1 LKKLVNIFYD
11 IREGEWKSAGIMFA
25 LHFLLMVVLYF
36 LKPARDSL
44 FLVETGPDQLPLV
57 YIVLAFVS
65 LPVTYFVSNV
75 LSKFKIRSVIVGSLG
90 FLAVNLLVIR
100 WLFFLDH
107 PIIYMFFYIWVGIFG
122 ILVISLYWILANNLF
137 NVGQSKRL
145 FSFLTLS
152 AILGSI
158 AGSETSSQI
167 VSISSIVTED
177 LLYIC
182 VALMV
187 VTMGLIWFL
196 PEPDSEKPAEK
207 KLEENKSFSG
217 VDVAKSVFSS
227 KYQFIIAGII
237 VLTTLATTFTDYQFK
252 VLSHDAYPLTE
263 DLTAFMGTFYAGI
276 SLGSFLIQVLF
287 SSGIIKKWGLSGAVL
302 ARPAGMFFG
311 AILMIFEPVLASIVI
326 LNGVDGSTRYSIDKT
341 GRELLFLPLS
351 QHVKER
357 TKVFID
363 LFLDRFARGVAGVV
377 LMILLLVTANTV
389 YMVSYLLLATI
400 TGWIWLGYRAKKEYV
415 NTFRTSLQKSLIDTD
430 SIELD
435 LNEPSVRKLICES
448 LHSNNDNQVLHTL
461 IFLEESDVALISDT
475 LSDLL
480 NHQKPEIRLRA
491 LQLLQSVKT
500 EDYID
505 EVENL
510 LRDIEPEIR
519 VDAIYYLA
527 QRFQESSV
535 EVIQKYKQ
543 GENRIDASAAL
554 DCASKKKGIDNLH
567 TGICDELLSE
577 STSNDDVVIRAL
589 MADSLAFAVD
599 KSLASKY
606 LKVLLNDHH
615 KTVVRKAIHSISEQK
630 IDRLIPDLIQK
641 LNDKSYTV
649 EIRKT
654 LASYGPDYLPLY
666 KTKFFESDLDNEI
679 RKQLPGIF
687 YYEPVEQS
695 VQHLMDMLEVDEP
708 DLRYHVIKTLSR
720 LKRKYNQLEID
731 LGPVRNCI
739 KTESENFFNLL
750 AVKVIQP
757 RNHPNRILLHALTE
771 KMNQTVERIF
781 RLLGLIYDQKDMYSS
796 YLAYNS
802 LSKDRKS
809 ASVEFL
815 DNLLSAEDLNYV
827 FPIVDTIDDIKK
839 MQKGSEIFNIK
850 KLSYDQGLKQ
860 LIDGRDKWLKI
871 CAIYSV
877 SPVCP
882 AYLQQEVVAA
892 TESGDK
898 LVSETA
904 EMVRERNNNRKR

>member
-1 LKKLVNIFYD
+1 MKKLLNIFYD

-25 LHFLLMVVLYF
+25 LHFFLMVVLYF

-75 LSKFKIRSVIVGSLG
+75 LSKYNIRSVIVGSLG
-90 FLAVNLLVIR
+90 FLAVNLLAIR

-167 VSISSIVTED
+167 VSTSSVVTED

-196 PEPDSEKPAEK
+196 PESDSEKPAEK
-207 KLEENKSFSG
+207 RLEENKSFSG
-217 VDVAKSVFSS
+217 VDVAKSVFNS

-302 ARPAGMFFG
+302 SRPAGMFFG

-377 LMILLLVTANTV
+377 LMVSLLITTNTV
-389 YMVSYLLLATI
+389 YLVSYLLLGTI
-400 TGWIWLGYRAKKEYV
+400 TGWIWLGYKAKKEYV
-415 NTFRTSLQKSLIDTD
+415 DTFRTSLQRSLIDTQ
-430 SIELD
+430 SVELNIE
-435 LNEPSVRKLICES
+435 EPSIKKLICES
-448 LHSNNDNQVLHTL
+448 LHSKNETQILHTL
-461 IFLEESDVALISDT
+461 ILLEETDVSTISAT
-475 LSDLL
+475 LRKLL
-480 NHQKPEIRLRA
+480 KNQNAEIRLRA
-491 LQLLQSVKT
+491 LQLLQSVKKD
-500 EDYID
+500 DYIED
-505 EVENL
+505 VKEL
-510 LRDIEPEIR
+510 LSDIAPEIR
-519 VDAIYYLA
+519 VEAIYYLCQHSSEA
-527 QRFQESSV
+527 SIDVIRKYLESEDRSS
-535 EVIQKYKQ
+535 
-543 GENRIDASAAL
+543 RSAAL
-554 DCASKKKGIDNLH
+554 GCASKHGGLDVVDPGIF
-567 TGICDELLSE
+567 DELLLE
-577 STSNDDVVIRAL
+577 KTSRDDVVVRAQV
-589 MADSLAFAVD
+589 ADSLAFAED
-599 KSLASKY
+599 KSLAAKY
-606 LKVLLNDHH
+606 LKQLLNDHH
-615 KTVVRKAIHSISEQK
+615 KTVVKKAIKSISTQK
-630 IDRLIPDLIQK
+630 IDRLIPNLIQRLK
-641 LNDKSYTV
+641 DKTFTAD
-649 EIRKT
+649 IRKT
-654 LASYGPDYLPLY
+654 LGSYGPEYLPLF
-666 KTKFFESDLDNEI
+666 KTKFFETDLDIQI
-679 RKQLPGIF
+679 RKQIPGIF
-687 YYEPVEQS
+687 YYQPGEQS
-695 VQHLMDMLEVDEP
+695 VGHLMDMIEVDEP
-708 DLRYHVIKTLSR
+708 ELRYHSIKTLSR
-720 LKRKYNQLEID
+720 LKREYPELEMNHEAI
-731 LGPVRNCI
+731 RKCI
-739 KTESENFFNLL
+739 KQESENFFKLM

-757 RNHPNRILLHALTE
+757 QDRPNRILLRALTE

-809 ASVEFL
+809 ASIEFL
-815 DNLLSAEDLNYV
+815 SNLLSAEDLTYV
-827 FPIVDTIDDIKK
+827 FPIVDNLEDYKK
-839 MQKGSEIFNIK
+839 MRIGAELFDIE
-850 KLSYDQGLKQ
+850 KLAYDRGLMQ
-860 LIDGRDKWLKI
+860 LIYGRDRWLKI
-871 CAIYSV
+871 CALYSV

-882 AYLQQEVVAA
+882 ADLQQEVVEA
-892 TESGDK
+892 TESKDA
-898 LVSETA
+898 LIRETA
-904 EMVRERNNNRKR
+904 EMVQQRNNNKNR

>member
-11 IREGEWKSAGIMFA
+11 IREGEWKSAGLMFA
-25 LHFLLMVVLYF
+25 LHFFLMVVLYF

-65 LPVTYFVSNV
+65 LPVTYFVSDV
-75 LSKFKIRSVIVGSLG
+75 LTRYNIRSVIVGVLG
-90 FLAVNLLVIR
+90 FLAINLLAIR
-100 WLFFLDH
+100 WLFYFDH

-167 VSISSIVTED
+167 VSTSSIVTED

-182 VALMV
+182 VGLML

-196 PEPDSEKPAEK
+196 PESDSAEPKEK

-217 VDVAKSVFSS
+217 IDVAKSVFSS

-252 VLSHDAYPLTE
+252 VLSHDVYPLTE

-287 SSGIIKKWGLSGAVL
+287 SSGIIRKWGLTGAVL
-302 ARPAGMFFG
+302 SRPVGMFIG
-311 AILMIFEPVLASIVI
+311 AILMVFEPVLASIVI

-351 QHVKER
+351 QNVKER
-357 TKVFID
+357 TKIFID

-377 LMILLLVTANTV
+377 LMILLLITTNTV
-389 YMVSYLLLATI
+389 YVVTYLLLATI
-400 TGWIWLGYRAKKEYV
+400 AGWIWLGYRAKKEYV
-415 NTFRTSLQKSLIDTD
+415 DTFRTSLQKSLIDTQ
-430 SIELD
+430 SIELN
-435 LNEPSVRKLICES
+435 LNEPSIEKLICES
-448 LHSNNDNQVLHTL
+448 LHSKNESQVLHTL
-461 IFLEESDVALISDT
+461 ILLEETDVSQISGRLIE
-475 LSDLL
+475 LL
-480 NHQKPEIRLRA
+480 KHNNSEIRLRA
-491 LQLLQSVKT
+491 LRLLQSVKT

-510 LRDIEPEIR
+510 LRDIDPEVR
-519 VDAIYYLA
+519 VEAIYYLC
-527 QRFQESSV
+527 QRFREDSV
-535 EVIQKYKQ
+535 EVIQKYQKNKDINVDSEALVCAGKQ
-543 GENRIDASAAL
+543 KRIDIL
-554 DCASKKKGIDNLH
+554 NMGFF
-567 TGICDELLSE
+567 DELLSE
-577 STSNDDVVIRAL
+577 SNSNDDVVIRAL
-589 MADSLAFAVD
+589 IADSLAFAVD
-599 KSLASKY
+599 KSLAAKY
-606 LKVLLNDHH
+606 LKKLLNDEH
-615 KTVVRKAIHSISEQK
+615 KTVVKKALKSISEQK

-654 LASYGPDYLPLY
+654 LGSYGTEYLTLF
-666 KTKFFESDLDNEI
+666 KAKFFETELDNDI
-679 RKQLPGIF
+679 RKQIPGIF
-687 YYEPVEQS
+687 YYQPGEQS
-695 VQHLMDMLEVDEP
+695 VANLMDMLEVDEP

-720 LKRKYNQLEID
+720 LKRKYTGLEMNPESI
-731 LGPVRNCI
+731 RKCI
-739 KTESENFFNLL
+739 KQESNNFFELM

-757 RNHPNRILLHALTE
+757 KNHPNRILLRALTE
-771 KMNQTVERIF
+771 KMDQTVERIF

-802 LSKDRKS
+802 ISRDKKA
-809 ASVEFL
+809 ASIEFL
-815 DNLLSAEDLNYV
+815 ENVLTSDDLTYV
-827 FPIVDTIDDIKK
+827 FPVVDNMDDMKK
-839 MQKGSEIFNIK
+839 MRKGSELFNID
-850 KLSYDQGLKQ
+850 KLSYDRGLMQ
-860 LIDGRDKWLKI
+860 LIHGRDKWLKI

-877 SPVCP
+877 SPICP
-882 AYLQQEVVAA
+882 ADLQEEVARA
-892 TESGDK
+892 ENSDDS
-898 LVSETA
+898 LIRETA
-904 EMVRERNNNRKR
+904 QMVQQRNNNRKH